1 MEKNNSFLINY
12 YNNLKKL
19 LSASSADIDKMLK
32 VQEIL
37 KKIKKKNKKVL
48 IFGNGGSASIA
59 SHVSV
64 DLIKNVKIKCINFNE
79 ANLLTCFSND
89 FGYENWMKKA
99 IEYYGEKGDA
109 LIVISSSGQSPNVNK
124 AVLAAKNKRFSK
136 IITLTGFKKNNPL
149 RLKGDINFW
158 VDSKVYNYVEN
169 IHQIILLSI
178 VDLLTSNLKNK

>member
-64 DLIKNVKIKCINFNE
+64 DLVIHVNIKNNKHKE
-79 ANLLTCFSND
+79 ANLLTCFLND
-89 FGYENWMKKA
+89 CVY
-99 IEYYGEKGDA
+99 
-109 LIVISSSGQSPNVNK
+109 VN
-124 AVLAAKNKRFSK
+124 
-136 IITLTGFKKNNPL
+136 
-149 RLKGDINFW
+149 
-158 VDSKVYNYVEN
+158 
-169 IHQIILLSI
+169 
-178 VDLLTSNLKNK
+178 